1 MNRRSITP
9 SVLGVALVSVTLAGC
24 GSRGGGASQVV
35 AKVGESEITVSQLS
49 QALHAR
55 GVETPAGDA
64 TRQAVDALINEQLLV
79 EGAMSNKLDRD
90 PAVVQALERARRQVL
105 ARAYVERMV
114 FPTEPISAAEQVEY
128 YKKHPE
134 LFEKRRMF
142 QVAAFSV
149 KASDVT
155 DALRA
160 ELANLHTVEEVDR
173 ALTARGIAHELQSLT
188 RGAEQLPFED
198 LPLFAS
204 AKAGDLVFMH
214 PHESRMPLML
224 IQAVHESPIGV
235 DRAQPIIQQ
244 FLVNTRNAH
253 ALEEHLKQAR
263 TTTKISYFDTVTT
276 AAVDKTAGQLQGAIA
291 AERAD
296 AQKPA
301 VSLN

>member
-1 MNRRSITP
+1 MNHRSITP
-9 SVLGVALVSVTLAGC
+9 TLFGIALLGVTLAGC

-35 AKVGESEITVSQLS
+35 AKVGEDEITVSQLS

-55 GVETPAGDA
+55 GVDTGGADA
-64 TRQAVDALINEQLLV
+64 ARQAVDSLINEQLLV
-79 EGAMSNKLDRD
+79 AGAMSNKLDRD

-105 ARAYVERMV
+105 ARAYIERMV

-134 LFEKRRMF
+134 LFEKRKMF

-149 KASDVT
+149 KAGDVT

-160 ELANLHTVEEVDR
+160 ELANLHTVEEIDK
-173 ALTARGIAHELQSLT
+173 ALTAHGIAHEVQSLT

-198 LPLFAS
+198 LALFAA

-224 IQAVHESPIGV
+224 IQGVHESPIGV

-244 FLVNTRNAH
+244 FLVNTRNAR

-263 TTTKISYFDTVTT
+263 TTTKIAYFDTVTT
-276 AAVDKTAGQLQGAIA
+276 ASVDKTAGQLQGAVA

-296 AQKPA
+296 AQKPV